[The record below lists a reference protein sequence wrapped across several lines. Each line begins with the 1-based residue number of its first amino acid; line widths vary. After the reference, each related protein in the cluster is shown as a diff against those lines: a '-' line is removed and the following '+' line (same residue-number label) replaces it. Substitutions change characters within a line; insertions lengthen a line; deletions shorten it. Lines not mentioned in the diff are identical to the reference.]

1 MTRAE
6 EMIRW
11 IIGTDFKECYVVL
24 SQAIDVAYGALPEK
38 LSIGDIGRQVH
49 IQTGKGKTAVS
60 KALSRAAAE
69 IWDHGDQ
76 AVLAEIFGKQMER
89 CEKPLPR
96 DLVFALAYFMER
108 RLVRYQVW
116 RDRYDGKE
124 GIVAVDP
131 VTGRWLESVSFH
143 PENQQIDQF
152 VHLSNQDHIPLEH
165 FRDFFAGSELMEP
178 FERM

>member
-60 KALSRAAAE
+60 KRFP
-69 IWDHGDQ
+69 GQ
-76 AVLAEIFGKQMER
+76 
-89 CEKPLPR
+89 LPR
-96 DLVFALAYFMER
+96 YGITGIRQSWR
-108 RLVRYQVW
+108 RYLGSKWNGVKNRCHGIWSLLW
-116 RDRYDGKE
+116 RTLWKG
-124 GIVAVDP
+124 G
-131 VTGRWLESVSFH
+131 W
-143 PENQQIDQF
+143 
-152 VHLSNQDHIPLEH
+152 
-165 FRDFFAGSELMEP
+165 
-178 FERM
+178 

>member
-1 MTRAE
+1 
-6 EMIRW
+6 
-11 IIGTDFKECYVVL
+11 
-24 SQAIDVAYGALPEK
+24 
-38 LSIGDIGRQVH
+38 
-49 IQTGKGKTAVS
+49 
-60 KALSRAAAE
+60 
-69 IWDHGDQ
+69 
-76 AVLAEIFGKQMER
+76 MER

-143 PENQQIDQF
+143 PENLQIEQF
-152 VHLSNQDHIPLEH
+152 VQLFNQDHIPLEH

>member
-76 AVLAEIFGKQMER
+76 AVLAGSKWNGVKNR
-89 CEKPLPR
+89 CHGIWSL
-96 DLVFALAYFMER
+96 L
-108 RLVRYQVW
+108 W
-116 RDRYDGKE
+116 RTLWKG
-124 GIVAVDP
+124 G
-131 VTGRWLESVSFH
+131 W
-143 PENQQIDQF
+143 
-152 VHLSNQDHIPLEH
+152 
-165 FRDFFAGSELMEP
+165 
-178 FERM
+178 